1 MSYDITYMWN
11 PKYNTSE
18 LTYKMETDSQT
29 QKTNLQLS
37 KGKRGEI
44 NQEFKISRY
53 KLLYTKQINNQD
65 LLYSTGNYATQYL
78 IINSNGK
85 QSEKEYTHIYN

>member
-1 MSYDITYMWN
+1 MWN

-53 KLLYTKQINNQD
+53 KLLYIKQINNKD

-78 IINSNGK
+78 LINSNGK
-85 QSEKEYTHIYN
+85 QSAKEYTYIYN

>member
-37 KGKRGEI
+37 KGRE
-44 NQEFKISRY
+44 RD
-53 KLLYTKQINNQD
+53 KL
-65 LLYSTGNYATQYL
+65 GV
-78 IINSNGK
+78 
-85 QSEKEYTHIYN
+85 